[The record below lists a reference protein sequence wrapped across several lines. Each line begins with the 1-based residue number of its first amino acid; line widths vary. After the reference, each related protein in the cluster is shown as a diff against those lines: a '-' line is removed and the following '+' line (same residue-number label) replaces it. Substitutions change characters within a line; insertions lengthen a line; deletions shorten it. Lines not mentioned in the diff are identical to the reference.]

1 MARKAIVLAAGFGT
15 RLRPFTCVVPK
26 PLLPVWG
33 VAMLERVVAW
43 LREQGVEEIAVN
55 CHYLHEQVEAW
66 CKDNGCRAV
75 YEPEILGTGGVLNPL
90 RDWIG
95 EDDFWLVNG
104 DIVFELGDKALP
116 KFDWKGAKGAEI
128 IGCALVS
135 EEGPRTIEV
144 EPDASLVTCWRSP
157 DPGWGGTFTY
167 CGIALLKAG
176 ILSYIK
182 EEGFSSIV
190 DAYEKAMMDG
200 KFVRAVKPEGMLWTD
215 AGTVDSYIELNRDGE
230 TNAFGDIPQ
239 IKATGLEDVEFCGA
253 RGSDRAFFKTAK
265 EYIVIYD
272 DEKRA
277 ENARYASHAKWLKEQ
292 GVKVPSILAD
302 LPGMK
307 TLVMENAG
315 SEDLLARSKRR
326 GEDRLYDYV
335 AVVEE
340 LVKFNSLDCPLELEA
355 PFDDS
360 LYAWERELFAK
371 HYLGERMHM
380 EMPEAVRRELEGVA
394 KRLLAEPM
402 ALVHRDFQSS
412 NIIWKN
418 EEFKIIDFQGMR
430 KGPAAYD
437 LASLIYDPYVDL
449 REGER
454 RALAALYAK
463 KANRPEL
470 AETVKFA
477 AVERLVQALG
487 AFGRLASV
495 GKSGFTKHIL
505 PALQNL
511 LAAADDA
518 ALDATGAMAEEL
530 IAREMKASG
539 HEHHHCGCSHDHG
552 EGDHAHCQCGHDHNH
567 GHGGCE

>member
-302 LPGMK
+302 LPEMK

-355 PFDDS
+355 PFDES

-380 EMPEAVRRELEGVA
+380 EMPGAVRRELEGVA

-511 LAAADDA
+511 LSAADDA

-567 GHGGCE
+567 SHGGCE

>member
-302 LPGMK
+302 LPEMK

-380 EMPEAVRRELEGVA
+380 EMPGAVRRELEGVA

-567 GHGGCE
+567 SHGGCE

>member
-239 IKATGLEDVEFCGA
+239 IQATGLEDVEFCGA

-326 GEDRLYDYV
+326 DEDRLYDYV

>member
-302 LPGMK
+302 LPEMK

-487 AFGRLASV
+487 AFGRLASL

-567 GHGGCE
+567 SHGGCE